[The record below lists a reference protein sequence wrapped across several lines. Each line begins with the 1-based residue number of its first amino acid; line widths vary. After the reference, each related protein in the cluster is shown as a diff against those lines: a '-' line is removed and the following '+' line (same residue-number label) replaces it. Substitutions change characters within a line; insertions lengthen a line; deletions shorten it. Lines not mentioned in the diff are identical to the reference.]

1 MDRNLRIQVLME
13 ATDRLTRPLRDM
25 ANGGTRAAQAL
36 RGTREQMESLQR
48 AQGSIGAFRTL
59 RAGLQSTTQEL
70 AAARTRVGELRAAM
84 AATET
89 PSRAMA
95 RDLTRAESAVT
106 WLTTQQR
113 RQAAE
118 LRTTR
123 ADMRSAGIGVRDLAA
138 HEERLGHE
146 IEETSRHMA
155 EQSRRVEQLAARQ
168 RRLGAA
174 RESFSRTQG
183 MAGGMAASG
192 AAGIG
197 GAIALAAPLVAS
209 SRGAMDLE
217 EGMAGVAKVT
227 GMAQGPLAAMQAKL
241 IALSERI
248 PMTAVDLSNI
258 AAAAGAAGVGMDK
271 FGRPLPSQANDLV
284 AFTDAAARMGIA
296 FDMTAEDAG
305 QTMAK
310 WRQAFKM
317 TQPEVEALGDRVN
330 ALTNKFG
337 GNAATVAGIVTR
349 IGPLGEVAGIAASSV
364 SALASSLNSIG
375 VEEEIAATG
384 IKNTLLTLT
393 KGTAATKSQQAAFK
407 ALGLDAVK
415 VAKSMQVNASGTIVD
430 VLERVERL
438 SKDKQ
443 ASQLSE
449 LFGTE
454 SVGAIAPLLTN
465 LDGLKQRLGLVG
477 DKSQYAGSMTGEFLS
492 RINTTKGAT
501 DLAKNAFEAV
511 NITLGQALLPTI
523 KSGAQWFAGMA
534 KRARAW
540 AQSNPALAKGAL
552 LLVGGI
558 ALLIG
563 AFSILAIGV
572 AGLVGPFALINA
584 GLIAMGM
591 AGGIASIGLL
601 PIIGTFAAIIAGIAL
616 LAGGVYLIYSN
627 WGAISGFFSGLWGG
641 VKAVFSMS
649 LGDLLTA
656 LAGFVGTALGT
667 LFRFGVAALGW
678 LTGTLPGLLGRGWSM
693 AWGAFKAAIRAAF
706 VTLPRMFVDFGAMIV
721 TGLING
727 IAGAPGRL
735 WNAGVR
741 MAKALAGG
749 FKTAAQIHS
758 PSRVFM
764 ALGGHVIGGL
774 DKGLG
779 EAADAPV
786 HRMARLTRQ
795 MAAALTLPALAM
807 PAVPA
812 MSAPRPADL
821 AAPGASTPTARTRP
835 LPVPAPIF
843 TAWKTPELPS
853 LAMPPIIVPQL
864 RDLPSPPP
872 IVQHLVTEAG
882 TVRAA
887 INTGDRARGEMRRA
901 TQEPRMAFRA
911 GAAPAAPAEYHFHI
925 NQQPGQSAEDLARAI
940 RREIEDYE
948 RSKAASARSTY
959 RDDPDGAD
967 L

>member
-1 MDRNLRIQVLME
+1 MDRNLRIRVLME
-13 ATDRLTRPLRDM
+13 ASDRLTRPLRDI
-25 ANGGTRAAQAL
+25 ANGGGRAAEAL

-48 AQGSIGAFRTL
+48 AQGSIASFRSL
-59 RAGLQSTTQEL
+59 RAGLQSTTHEL

-84 AATET
+84 ASTET
-89 PSRAMA
+89 PSRAMI
-95 RDLTRAESAVT
+95 RDMTRAESAVT
-106 WLTTQQR
+106 RLTNQQR

-123 ADMRSAGIGVRDLAA
+123 ADMRSAGIGVRDLAE
-138 HEERLGHE
+138 HEERLGRE
-146 IEETSRHMA
+146 VEETTRRMA
-155 EQSRRVEQLAARQ
+155 EQSRRVEQLASRQ
-168 RRLGAA
+168 RRLGDA

-183 MAGGMAASG
+183 MAGNMAASG

-241 IALSERI
+241 VALSERI

-271 FGRPLPSQANDLV
+271 FGRPLPSQAEDLV

-305 QTMAK
+305 GTMAK

-337 GNAATVAGIVTR
+337 GKASAVAGIVTR
-349 IGPLGEVAGIAASSV
+349 IGPLGEVAGIAAAQV
-364 SALASSLNSIG
+364 AAMASSLNSIG
-375 VEEEIAATG
+375 VEEEIASTG
-384 IKNTLLTLT
+384 IKNTLLALT
-393 KGTAATKSQQAAFK
+393 KGTAATKGQQAAFK
-407 ALGLDAVK
+407 ALGLDAGK
-415 VAKSMQVNASGTIVD
+415 VAKAMQVDASGTIVD
-430 VLERVERL
+430 VLERIGRL
-438 SKDKQ
+438 SKDQQ

-477 DKSQYAGSMTGEFLS
+477 DQSQYAGSMTGEFLA

-501 DLAKNAFEAV
+501 DLAANAFQAV
-511 NITLGQALLPTI
+511 NITLGQSLLPTI
-523 KSGAQWFAGMA
+523 KSGAQWFGDMA
-534 KRARAW
+534 KRTRAW
-540 AQSNPALAKGAL
+540 AQANPALAKGAM
-552 LLVGGI
+552 LLVGGL
-558 ALLIG
+558 ALMIG
-563 AFSILAIGV
+563 LFGALAIAA
-572 AGLVGPFALINA
+572 AGLLGPFAIVNA
-584 GLIAMGM
+584 GLIAMGA

-601 PIIGTFAAIIAGIAL
+601 PILGTVAAVVGGVAL
-616 LAGGVYLIYSN
+616 LAGAAYLVYSH
-627 WGAISGFFSGLWGG
+627 WGAITGFFSSLWGG

-649 LGDLLTA
+649 LGDLLA
-656 LAGFVGTALGT
+656 GLAGFVGFAVGT
-667 LFRFGVAALGW
+667 LVRFGAAAWGW
-678 LTGTLPGLLGRGWSM
+678 LTGTLPGLLGRGWDM

-706 VTLPRMFVDFGAMIV
+706 VTLPRMFLDFGAMIV
-721 TGLING
+721 TGLVNG

-749 FKTAAQIHS
+749 FKAAAQIHS
-758 PSRVFM
+758 PSRLFM

-779 EAADAPV
+779 DASGAPV
-786 HRMARLTRQ
+786 DRMARLTRN
-795 MAAALTLPALAM
+795 MAAALSLPALA
-807 PAVPA
+807 VPA
-812 MSAPRPADL
+812 LPAMATPASVQRLVVGGSDVRSA
-821 AAPGASTPTARTRP
+821 
-835 LPVPAPIF
+835 
-843 TAWKTPELPS
+843 
-853 LAMPPIIVPQL
+853 IVTGE
-864 RDLPSPPP
+864 RS
-872 IVQHLVTEAG
+872 
-882 TVRAA
+882 RA
-887 INTGDRARGEMRRA
+887 EMRRVA
-901 TQEPRMAFRA
+901 DAPRAAMRS
-911 GAAPAAPAEYHFHI
+911 AAPAAPAEYHFHI
-925 NQQPGQSAEDLARAI
+925 TQAPGQSPEDLARAI
-940 RREIEDYE
+940 RKEMEAFE
-948 RSKAASARSTY
+948 RSRAASARSTY

>member
-13 ATDRLTRPLRDM
+13 ASDRLTRPLRDM

-59 RAGLQSTTQEL
+59 RAGLQSTTHEL

-95 RDLTRAESAVT
+95 RDLTRAENAVSR
-106 WLTTQQR
+106 LTNQQR

-123 ADMRSAGIGVRDLAA
+123 ADMRSAGIGVRDLAE
-138 HEERLGHE
+138 HEERLGRE
-146 IEETSRHMA
+146 IEETTRHMA

-227 GMAQGPLAAMQAKL
+227 GMAQGPLAAMQDRL
-241 IALSERI
+241 VALSERI

-271 FGRPLPSQANDLV
+271 FGRPLPSQAEDLV

-296 FDMTAEDAG
+296 FDMSAEDAG
-305 QTMAK
+305 GTMAK

-337 GNAATVAGIVTR
+337 GKADAVAGIVTR
-349 IGPLGEVAGIAASSV
+349 IGPLGEVAGIAAAQI

-375 VEEEIAATG
+375 VEEEVAATG

-393 KGTAATKSQQAAFK
+393 KGAAATKSQQAAFK

-415 VAKSMQVNASGTIVD
+415 VAKAMQVNASGTIVD
-430 VLERVERL
+430 VLERVGRL
-438 SKDKQ
+438 SKDQQ

-523 KSGAQWFAGMA
+523 KSGAQFFAG
-534 KRARAW
+534 
-540 AQSNPALAKGAL
+540 LAKGARAFAQAHPVMAKGAMV
-552 LLVGGI
+552 LVGALGVLFGLFSVGMIAIAGIMGPI
-558 ALLIG
+558 ALL
-563 AFSILAIGV
+563 
-572 AGLVGPFALINA
+572 NA
-584 GLIAMGM
+584 GLIAMGT
-591 AGGIASIGLL
+591 AGGIAAVGFL
-601 PIIGTFAAIIAGIAL
+601 PIIGTLAAVVGGIAAV
-616 LAGGVYLIYSN
+616 AGAVYLIYSN
-627 WGAISGFFSGLWGG
+627 WGAITGFFGSLWNG

-649 LGDLLTA
+649 LGQILTG
-656 LAGFVGTALGT
+656 LAGFIGAALGT
-667 LFRFGVAALGW
+667 LYRFGGAAGVW
-678 LTGTLPGLLGRGWSM
+678 LTGTLPGLLGRGWDV

-706 VTLPRMFVDFGAMIV
+706 TTLPRLFFDFGGMIV
-721 TGLING
+721 TGLMNG
-727 IAGAPGRL
+727 VANAPGRL
-735 WNAGVR
+735 WSAGVR

-749 FKTAAQIHS
+749 FKSAAQIHS

-774 DKGLG
+774 DKGLDD
-779 EAADAPV
+779 AAGAPV
-786 HRMARLTRQ
+786 ARMARLTRQ
-795 MAAALTLPALAM
+795 MAAVL
-807 PAVPA
+807 AVPA
-812 MSAPRPADL
+812 VTMPAM
-821 AAPGASTPTARTRP
+821 AALS
-835 LPVPAPIF
+835 
-843 TAWKTPELPS
+843 
-853 LAMPPIIVPQL
+853 
-864 RDLPSPPP
+864 SPPP
-872 IVQHLVTEAG
+872 VMRRLVTDADN
-882 TVRAA
+882 VRTA
-887 INTGDRARGEMRRA
+887 INTGDRARRDMRQAVDR
-901 TQEPRMAFRA
+901 PRGMASA
-911 GAAPAAPAEYHFHI
+911 PAPAAPSQYHFHI
-925 NQQPGQSAEDLARAI
+925 NQLPGQSAEDLARAI
-940 RREIEDYE
+940 RRELEDYE